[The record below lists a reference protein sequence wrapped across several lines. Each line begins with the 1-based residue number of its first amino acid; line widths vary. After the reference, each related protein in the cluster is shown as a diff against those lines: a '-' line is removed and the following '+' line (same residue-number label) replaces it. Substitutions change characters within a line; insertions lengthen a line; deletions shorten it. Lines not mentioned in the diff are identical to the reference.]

1 MNYFTT
7 DAFPG
12 TGSETAM
19 PQSTHSRP
27 AARSQTRSTADWQA
41 ADNGHYLH
49 PFTDYKE
56 LIAEGARIQV
66 RAEGVYMWDTDGNRI
81 IDGLAGLG
89 CVNIGY
95 GRPELA
101 RAAAEQMTQLSYCQS
116 FFRTSNQPAI
126 ELAEQLVALAPAGLR
141 HVFYAS
147 SGSEANETCFKLAR
161 RYWQLQGRP
170 QKRIVIARDNA
181 YHGSTIVTSSLS
193 GLPDLYGSGGDMP
206 IAGIARIGA
215 PYWYLEGGDASPEE
229 FGLQAARWL
238 EERILELGADNV
250 AAFFA
255 EPMQGAGGAIIPPET
270 YWPEIQRICRQYD
283 VLLSVDE
290 VVCGFGRTGRWFGCQ
305 RFGIEQADLMA
316 VAKGINSAYLP
327 LSAALISDRIA
338 EVLIEKGGE
347 FFHGFTHSGHPVA
360 CAVALENIRIL
371 REERII
377 EHAVS
382 VEPLFRTRIEALAD
396 HALVGDVRSCGLF
409 GGMQLVADKRTRRL
423 FESSARVGDRCSR
436 EALARGLALR
446 SIGDTMALMP
456 PLVITPEQINTV
468 FDITLA
474 ALDATARHVGVG

>member
-1 MNYFTT
+1 MPRSTRSRTT
-7 DAFPG
+7 
-12 TGSETAM
+12 
-19 PQSTHSRP
+19 
-27 AARSQTRSTADWQA
+27 ARTKARSTADWQT

-56 LIAEGARIQV
+56 LHAEGARIQS

-89 CVNIGY
+89 CVNVGY

-101 RAAAEQMTQLSYCQS
+101 LVAAEQMKRLSFCQS

-126 ELAEQLVALAPAGLR
+126 ELAEQLVALAPRGLR

-161 RYWQLQGRP
+161 RYWQLSGRP
-170 QKRIVIARDNA
+170 EKRIVIARDNA
-181 YHGSTIVTSSLS
+181 YHGSTIATSSLS

-206 IAGIARIGA
+206 ISGIARIGA
-215 PYWYLEGGDASPEE
+215 PYWYLAGGDASPEE
-229 FGLQAARWL
+229 FGLQAAGWL
-238 EERILELGADNV
+238 EERILDLGADNV

-255 EPMQGAGGAIIPPET
+255 EPIQGAGGAIIPPET
-270 YWPEIQRICRQYD
+270 YWPEIQRICRKYD

-290 VVCGFGRTGRWFGCQ
+290 VVCGFGRTGRWFGSE
-305 RFGIEQADLMA
+305 RFGIEQVDLMA
-316 VAKGINSAYLP
+316 VAKGITSAYLP
-327 LSAALISDRIA
+327 LSAALVSDRVA
-338 EVLIEKGGE
+338 GMLIENGGE
-347 FFHGFTHSGHPVA
+347 FYHGFTHSGHPVA

-377 EHAVS
+377 EHVAS
-382 VEPLFRTRIEALAD
+382 VESLFRARIEALAD

-409 GGMQLVADKRTRRL
+409 GGIQLVADKRTRQL

-456 PLVITPEQINTV
+456 PLIITAEQIGTV
-468 FDITLA
+468 FDITGE
-474 ALDATARHVGVG
+474 ALDATARYLGMS